1 MELSLAG
8 SQKLEE
14 MREKGICNR
23 RQIFLRS
30 NFIKQSTKQAF
41 KIFIILGLAFFMLT
55 ACGRPNNES
64 DPDGT
69 HTESQ
74 SIQNK
79 GSDTLVNI
87 ALAWAEAY
95 REVEPSVSIA
105 VTGGGS
111 GTGIASLINGTVDIA
126 NASRPMKDN
135 EIEEAQAN
143 GIDPIEHVVAIDALA
158 LIVNLEN
165 PVSQL
170 TIAQLADIYAGRIT
184 NWQDVGGNDAP
195 IVLLS
200 RETNSG
206 THVYF
211 LEEVVRR
218 GEKENTDIFA
228 PQTLLMPSSVGI
240 TSELRRNPN
249 AIGYDG
255 LGYVDP
261 EHEKILLVAGED
273 GVFVQPTVET
283 AASGEYPLSRDL
295 YMYTAGEPTGAI
307 ADYLAW
313 LSGSDGQE
321 IVANLGFVPITDI
334 TE

>member
-1 MELSLAG
+1 MKNKPLRTRTVVPGNGRCLLLLAIFLVISLVFLAG
-8 SQKLEE
+8 
-14 MREKGICNR
+14 C
-23 RQIFLRS
+23 RQS
-30 NFIKQSTKQAF
+30 EA
-41 KIFIILGLAFFMLT
+41 AT
-55 ACGRPNNES
+55 AENLPAS
-64 DPDGT
+64 D
-69 HTESQ
+69 

-95 REVEPSVSIA
+95 REIVPDVSIA

-111 GTGIASLINGTVDIA
+111 GTGIAALINGTVDIA
-126 NASRPMKDN
+126 NASRAMKDE
-135 EIEEAQAN
+135 EIAEAQGN
-143 GIDPIEHVVAIDALA
+143 GIAPVEHVVAIDALA
-158 LIVNLEN
+158 VIVHPDN
-165 PVSQL
+165 PVSEL
-170 TIAQLADIYAGRIT
+170 TIQQLADMYTGKIT
-184 NWQDVGGNDAP
+184 NWQDVGGDDRP

-211 LEEVVRR
+211 LEEVVRQGD
-218 GEKENTDIFA
+218 GESEEIFA

-261 EHEKILLVAGED
+261 AHEKIIAVAPSAD
-273 GVFVQPTVET
+273 APYVMPTVAT
-283 AASGEYPLSRDL
+283 AASGDYPLSRNL
-295 YMYTAGEPTGAI
+295 FMYTAGEPQGII

-313 LSGSDGQE
+313 ILGPTGQA
-321 IVANLGFVPITDI
+321 IVAQLGFVPLSA
-334 TE
+334 EE

>member
-1 MELSLAG
+1 MSVTIT
-8 SQKLEE
+8 S
-14 MREKGICNR
+14 MR
-23 RQIFLRS
+23 
-30 NFIKQSTKQAF
+30 STKRLHSQQYCTGKSHPF
-41 KIFIILGLAFFMLT
+41 WRQFLFLILLT
-55 ACGRPNNES
+55 ALCSCTGANPSTTNTTTTS
-64 DPDGT
+64 
-69 HTESQ
+69 SQ
-74 SIQNK
+74 IQNK

-95 REVEPSVSIA
+95 REARPDVSIA

-111 GTGIASLINGTVDIA
+111 GTGIAALINGTVDLA
-126 NASRPMKDN
+126 NASRAMKEN

-143 GIDPIEHVVAIDALA
+143 GIEPVEHVVAIDALA
-158 LIVNLEN
+158 VIVHPDN

-170 TIAQLADIYAGRIT
+170 TITQLADIYTGRIT
-184 NWQDVGGNDAP
+184 NWQGVGGNDAP
-195 IVLLS
+195 IILLS

-218 GEKENTDIFA
+218 GEAGNKDIFA

-261 EHEKILLVAGED
+261 AHEKILAVARDEHNPY
-273 GVFVQPTVET
+273 VLPSAET
-283 AASGEYPLSRDL
+283 AADGRYPLARNL
-295 YMYTAGEPTGAI
+295 FMYTAGEATGAI
-307 ADYLAW
+307 AEYLDW
-313 LSGSDGQE
+313 ILSPTGQA
-321 IVANLGFVPITDI
+321 IVVKLGFVPFTPDQ
-334 TE
+334 